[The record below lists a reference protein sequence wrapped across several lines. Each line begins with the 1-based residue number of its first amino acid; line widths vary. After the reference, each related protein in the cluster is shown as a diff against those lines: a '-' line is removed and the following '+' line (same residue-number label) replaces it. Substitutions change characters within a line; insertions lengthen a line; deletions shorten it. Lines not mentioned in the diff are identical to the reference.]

1 MQVKSKSGRIF
12 DLPSDE
18 DDAKIRE
25 GIANDPDAHELSTEE
40 IKAMRPMGRPK
51 AGTTKDSVTI
61 RLSPEVTSYFRGTGK
76 GWQTR
81 VDKVLKEYV
90 SAQQ

>member
-25 GIANDPDAHELSTEE
+25 GIANDTDTYELSTEE
-40 IKAMRPMGRPK
+40 VKAMRPMGRPK
-51 AGTTKDSVTI
+51 AEVTKDSVTI